1 MNRSLSSSIAALAS
15 ATAFTATALMHTA
28 VAAPVTYILDPHH
41 TYPSFEADH
50 MGGLSVWRGK
60 FTDTTGK
67 VVYDKEAKSG
77 SIDITVDMSSIDFGM
92 AKMDEHAKS
101 PDIFDVAKYPTAV
114 YTGKFT
120 KFDGATPTEAEGTL
134 TLHGVT
140 KPLALK
146 INSFLCKPNPMTKKE
161 VCGADAT
168 ASFNRSDFGVNYGD
182 AYGFKMGVKLL
193 IQVEGSPAA

>member
-1 MNRSLSSSIAALAS
+1 MYRILLASISALAS
-15 ATAFTATALMHTA
+15 ATVL
-28 VAAPVTYILDPHH
+28 AAPVTYILDPHH
-41 TYPSFEADH
+41 TYPSFAADH

-60 FTDTTGK
+60 FTDTSGK

-77 SIDITVDMSSIDFGM
+77 SIDITVNMNSVDFGM

-101 PDIFDVAKYPTAV
+101 ADIFDVAKYPTAT

-120 KFDGATPTEAEGTL
+120 KFNGAAPTEAQGTL

-140 KPLALK
+140 KPLTLT

-161 VCGADAT
+161 VCGADASAT
-168 ASFNRSDFGVNYGD
+168 FNRSDFGVNYGD
-182 AYGFKMGVKLL
+182 AYGFKMGVTLQ
-193 IQVEGSPAA
+193 IQVEGSPAG

>member
-1 MNRSLSSSIAALAS
+1 MNRLVLASIAALATAS
-15 ATAFTATALMHTA
+15 AF
-28 VAAPVTYILDPHH
+28 AAPVTYDLDPRH

-50 MGGLSVWRGK
+50 FGGLSVWRGK

-77 SIDITVDMSSIDFGM
+77 SIDVTVNINSIDFGY
-92 AKMDEHAKS
+92 AKLNEHAKS
-101 PDIFDVAKYPTAV
+101 PELFDAGNYPTAT

-120 KFDGATPTEAEGTL
+120 KFNGAAPTEAQGTL

-140 KPLALK
+140 KPVTLK

-161 VCGADAT
+161 VCGADA
-168 ASFNRSDFGVNYGD
+168 AAAFDRSDFGINYGD
-182 AYGFKMGVKLL
+182 SVGFKMWVKLQ
-193 IQVEGSPAA
+193 IQVEGSPAG